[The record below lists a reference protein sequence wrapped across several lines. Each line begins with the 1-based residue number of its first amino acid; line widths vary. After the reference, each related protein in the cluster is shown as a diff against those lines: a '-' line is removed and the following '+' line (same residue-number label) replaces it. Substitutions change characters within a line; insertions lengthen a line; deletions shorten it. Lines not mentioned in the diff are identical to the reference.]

1 MKKNYLLVLLFTLVF
16 SFSAQS
22 QAESTN
28 QKAVKS
34 SELKSAKS
42 SEQTIQKKSTVQ
54 KAVRVQMMDPKK
66 EKATTTPKQKAK
78 LEDSNN

>member
-1 MKKNYLLVLLFTLVF
+1 MKKNYLLVMLFTFIF
-16 SFSAQS
+16 SFYAQS
-22 QAESTN
+22 QAASTN

>member
-1 MKKNYLLVLLFTLVF
+1 MKKNYLLVMLFTFVF
-16 SFSAQS
+16 SFSGQS
-22 QAESTN
+22 QAATTN

-54 KAVRVQMMDPKK
+54 KAVRVQMMNPKK

>member
-1 MKKNYLLVLLFTLVF
+1 MLFTFVF
-16 SFSAQS
+16 SFSGQS
-22 QAESTN
+22 QAATTN

-42 SEQTIQKKSTVQ
+42 SKQTIQKKSTVQ

>member
-1 MKKNYLLVLLFTLVF
+1 MKKNYLLVMLFTFVF

-22 QAESTN
+22 QAATTN

-66 EKATTTPKQKAK
+66 EKAKTTPKQKAK

>member
-1 MKKNYLLVLLFTLVF
+1 MKKNYLLVMLFTFIF

-22 QAESTN
+22 QATSTN

-42 SEQTIQKKSTVQ
+42 SKQTIQKKSTVQ
-54 KAVRVQMMDPKK
+54 KAVRIQMMDPKK

>member
-1 MKKNYLLVLLFTLVF
+1 MKKNYLLVMLFTFVF

-22 QAESTN
+22 QVESTN

-78 LEDSNN
+78 LEDSKN

>member
-1 MKKNYLLVLLFTLVF
+1 MKKNYLLVMLFTFVF
-16 SFSAQS
+16 SFSAHS
-22 QAESTN
+22 QAASIN

-42 SEQTIQKKSTVQ
+42 SKQTIQKKSTVQ

>member
-1 MKKNYLLVLLFTLVF
+1 MKKNYLLVMLFTFVF

-22 QAESTN
+22 QAATTN

-42 SEQTIQKKSTVQ
+42 SEKTIQKKSTVQ

>member
-1 MKKNYLLVLLFTLVF
+1 MKKNYLLVMLFTFVF
-16 SFSAQS
+16 SFSGQS
-22 QAESTN
+22 QAATTN

-54 KAVRVQMMDPKK
+54 KAVRVKMMDPKK

>member
-1 MKKNYLLVLLFTLVF
+1 MKKNYLLVMLFTFVF
-16 SFSAQS
+16 SFSGQS
-22 QAESTN
+22 QAATTN

>member
-1 MKKNYLLVLLFTLVF
+1 MFFTFVF

-22 QAESTN
+22 QAATTN

>member
-1 MKKNYLLVLLFTLVF
+1 MLFTFVF

-22 QAESTN
+22 QAASTN
-28 QKAVKS
+28 QKAV
-34 SELKSAKS
+34 KS

-78 LEDSNN
+78 LEDSKN